1 MRTLLAL
8 LLTLCLATPALA
20 QIELPPD
27 REAKL
32 IAQEKATKAK
42 QNAAKAAA
50 AATAAAA
57 AAGPN
62 FSLLDSYARRCL
74 VGVNNLRI
82 EAPQTAV
89 PANCAELPGFDGQPR
104 DLAGSRIKES
114 SDGFTVSVA
123 KKGGGG
129 ITVASKSGAT
139 LAQSIGGKQACFP
152 GICTSQCCCDTSP
165 AGRNTCCRFAQ
176 GKAAVCE

>member
-8 LLTLCLATPALA
+8 LLTLCLAAPAMA

-32 IAQEKATKAK
+32 QAQEKAAKAK
-42 QNAAKAAA
+42 TDAAKAAA
-50 AATAAAA
+50 AAAAG
-57 AAGPN
+57 AGPN

-74 VGVNNLRI
+74 VGVNSLRI
-82 EAPQTAV
+82 EAPQTAT
-89 PANCAELPGFDGQPR
+89 PASCAELPGFDGQPR

-114 SDGFTVSVA
+114 ADGFTVSVA

-129 ITVASKSGAT
+129 LTLASKSGAT
-139 LAQSIGGKQACFP
+139 MAQSTGGKQACMP
-152 GICTSQCCCDTSP
+152 GICTAQCCCDTSP
-165 AGRNTCCRFAQ
+165 AGRNACCRFVP
-176 GKAAVCE
+176 GKPAVCE

>member
-42 QNAAKAAA
+42 KDAAKAAA

-82 EAPQTAV
+82 EAPQTAI

-129 ITVASKSGAT
+129 ITVASKSGTT
-139 LAQSIGGKQACFP
+139 LAQSIGGKQA
-152 GICTSQCCCDTSP
+152 
-165 AGRNTCCRFAQ
+165 
-176 GKAAVCE
+176 

>member
-8 LLTLCLATPALA
+8 LLTLCLAAPAPALA

-27 REAKL
+27 REATLK
-32 IAQEKATKAK
+32 AQEK
-42 QNAAKAAA
+42 KAAEAKKKA
-50 AATAAAA
+50 AEA
-57 AAGPN
+57 AAGAN

-74 VGVNNLRI
+74 VGVNILRM
-82 EAPQTAV
+82 EAPSTAT
-89 PANCAELPGFDGQPR
+89 PASCAELPGFDGQPR
-104 DLAGSRIKES
+104 DLAGSRIKET

-129 ITVASKSGAT
+129 ITLASKSGTTAG
-139 LAQSIGGKQACFP
+139 QSVAGSKICMP

-165 AGRNTCCRFAQ
+165 AGRNTCCRFTQ
-176 GKAAVCE
+176 GKAAACE